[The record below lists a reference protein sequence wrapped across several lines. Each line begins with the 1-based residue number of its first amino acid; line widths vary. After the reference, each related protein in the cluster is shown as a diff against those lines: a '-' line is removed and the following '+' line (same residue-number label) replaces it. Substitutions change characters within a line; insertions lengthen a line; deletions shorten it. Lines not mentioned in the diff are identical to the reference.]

1 MMTEAE
7 RLAAYDRMYADLLK
21 ERDKVL
27 ADMDKLRA
35 AGRNRGTTY
44 QQLLAQ
50 KLTVQNLIGRFEIYG
65 IKEVRDRQAQTRL
78 PVLPA
83 ERDLL
88 TAGRTGA
95 GLMGKRDRASGR
107 TAFHIAGGRPLSG
120 RKIPRGKHFG
130 PPRRI

>member
-21 ERDKVL
+21 EGDKVL

-65 IKEVRDRQAQTRL
+65 IKEARGT
-78 PVLPA
+78 
-83 ERDLL
+83 
-88 TAGRTGA
+88 GRR
-95 GLMGKRDRASGR
+95 KRACLFCLR
-107 TAFHIAGGRPLSG
+107 
-120 RKIPRGKHFG
+120 RG
-130 PPRRI
+130 IS